1 MEVKVKK
8 LNERAKL
15 PTFGTN
21 FSAGADLYCVEE
33 ENTAIYPHETK
44 FVGTG
49 ISMEI
54 PTGYVGLVFPRSGL
68 ACKRDLCL
76 ANCVGVIDSDYRG
89 EIKVALN
96 NEGNAIQEVAS
107 GERVAQMIILPY
119 PKIDFVEEIE
129 LAKTERSGGG
139 FGSTGKF

>member
-15 PTFGTN
+15 PTFGTD
-21 FSAGADLYCVEE
+21 FSAGADLYCVETE
-33 ENTAIYPHETK
+33 DVVVHPQATV

-68 ACKRDLCL
+68 ACKRGLCL

-96 NEGNAIQEVAS
+96 NEGNFPQTVSPE
-107 GERVAQMIILPY
+107 ERVAQIIIMPY
-119 PKIDFVEEIE
+119 PKVTFTEVEELSDTVRGE
-129 LAKTERSGGG
+129 SG
-139 FGSTGKF
+139 FGGTGRF

>member
-1 MEVKVKK
+1 MKVKVKK

-15 PTFGTN
+15 PTFGTA
-21 FSAGADLYCVEE
+21 FSAGADLYCVEPE
-33 ENTAIYPHETK
+33 DIIVHPQATV
-44 FVGTG
+44 FVRTG

-68 ACKRDLCL
+68 ACKRGLCL

-96 NEGNAIQEVAS
+96 NEGNLPQTVSPE
-107 GERVAQMIILPY
+107 ERVAQIIIMPY
-119 PKIDFVEEIE
+119 PKIDFAEETQ
-129 LAKTERSGGG
+129 LTETTRGGGG

>member
-15 PTFGTN
+15 PTFGTD
-21 FSAGADLYCVEE
+21 FSAGADLYCVETE
-33 ENTAIYPHETK
+33 DIVVHPQATV
-44 FVGTG
+44 FVRTG

-68 ACKRDLCL
+68 ACKRGLCL

-96 NEGNAIQEVAS
+96 NEGNLPQTVSPE
-107 GERVAQMIILPY
+107 ERVAQIIIMSY
-119 PKIDFVEEIE
+119 PKINFVEETE
-129 LAKTERSGGG
+129 LTETSRGGGG